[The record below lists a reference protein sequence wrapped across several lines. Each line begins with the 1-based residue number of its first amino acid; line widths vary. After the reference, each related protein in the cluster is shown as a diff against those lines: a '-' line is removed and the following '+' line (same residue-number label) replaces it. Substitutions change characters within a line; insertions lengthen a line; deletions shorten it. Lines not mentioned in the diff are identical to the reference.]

1 MSSSSC
7 LVIQHLTTLPY
18 ITTYLCAFWTALLV
32 ITKGPWMSQIVSL
45 QAHLSL
51 WARFSEIYLHSVT
64 LYYLSP
70 KKDMFSTCFC
80 AIPFMRSGDFS
91 TPISRLTETFSRL
104 LLFIHRGMCYDVV
117 LVWQKRV
124 VILSNNL
131 LMFCV
136 LVFHFRNE
144 L

>member
-1 MSSSSC
+1 MFVIICQVIYFRVRLILTIVGISC
-7 LVIQHLTTLPY
+7 FVI
-18 ITTYLCAFWTALLV
+18 
-32 ITKGPWMSQIVSL
+32 IVLKLINNSM
-45 QAHLSL
+45 
-51 WARFSEIYLHSVT
+51 VG
-64 LYYLSP
+64 
-70 KKDMFSTCFC
+70 
-80 AIPFMRSGDFS
+80 RSRDFS

-117 LVWQKRV
+117 LAWQKRV